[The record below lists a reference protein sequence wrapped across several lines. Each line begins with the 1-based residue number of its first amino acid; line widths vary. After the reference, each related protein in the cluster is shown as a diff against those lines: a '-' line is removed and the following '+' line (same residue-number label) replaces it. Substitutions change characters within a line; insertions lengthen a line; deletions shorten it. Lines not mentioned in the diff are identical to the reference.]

1 MRLPT
6 GGGLGEVHTDTEELR
21 STNRMSSDFKRNG
34 LRRGAPGRRGN
45 SGARMKGR
53 EIQLQIQAWNL
64 EQCFLALGPASAD
77 LASGPVSANRAEKPG
92 APGRHFFSFLFSFLS
107 FFLSF
112 FFS

>member
-1 MRLPT
+1 
-6 GGGLGEVHTDTEELR
+6 
-21 STNRMSSDFKRNG
+21 
-34 LRRGAPGRRGN
+34 
-45 SGARMKGR
+45 MKGR